1 MDTPDKETIDKA
13 IKLFGEVVLP
23 GASLL
28 MDGKVVSGG
37 LHVIAGAV
45 AKAVVG
51 PIGTAVVI
59 ANSYSESTT
68 GTNLLKH
75 VSALAQ
81 NVQSTAVPAAKAAAQ
96 AAAQAVSDA
105 SKGASSEA
113 STPEA
118 EPPENAPEP

>member
-37 LHVIAGAV
+37 VHVIAGAV
-45 AKAVVG
+45 AKATIG
-51 PIGTAVVI
+51 PIGTAAVI

-75 VSALAQ
+75 LSALAQ
-81 NVQSTAVPAAKAAAQ
+81 NVQPVAKAAAQ
-96 AAAQAVSDA
+96 AAAQAVS
-105 SKGASSEA
+105 GANKDTSSEA
-113 STPEA
+113 AAPEDNPPEA
-118 EPPENAPEP
+118 SPEP